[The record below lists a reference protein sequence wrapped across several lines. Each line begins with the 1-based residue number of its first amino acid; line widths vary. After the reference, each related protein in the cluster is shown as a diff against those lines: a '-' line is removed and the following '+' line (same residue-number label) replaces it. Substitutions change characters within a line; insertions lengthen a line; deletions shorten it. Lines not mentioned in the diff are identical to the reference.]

1 MKSIGAVRKM
11 DEQGR
16 IVIPKSVRKR
26 LGLFPGKLLEFFVM
40 DDEVIIKKYKPS
52 NSIQD
57 KIRDLDNI
65 LSDIGTELSQ
75 ENREQVEI
83 HAEALKKLCQQR
95 RKNMEKCEWC
105 ERGYC
110 EVYGSAEEQ
119 EKEEINWPCNGT
131 PEEMKDC
138 GQL

>member
-26 LGLFPGKLLEFFVM
+26 LGLFPGKLIEFFVM

-105 ERGYC
+105 ERG
-110 EVYGSAEEQ
+110 
-119 EKEEINWPCNGT
+119 
-131 PEEMKDC
+131 
-138 GQL
+138 